1 MPRANPDFILNMP
14 IYMPPFEEQI
24 RIASFLNQKSFE
36 IDKIIVAKNNFIN
49 RLNILKKSLIYEYV
63 TGKKEVK

>member
-1 MPRANPDFILNMP
+1 
-14 IYMPPFEEQI
+14 MPPFEEQI